1 MFGKPSSSAGAADTE
16 RQRISGAL
24 VSVIAEKGYAAT
36 DLEDVLERAE
46 IDLATFERSYKSLDE
61 CFAEVW
67 MEYTKTFAEPLVSAL
82 LSQPS
87 WRDGMR
93 ALGWELCRLI
103 LEDQLRARIC
113 MVEIN
118 YGGDL
123 AQGARDLVLGAY
135 VELVHLGREEV
146 GSKPGVR
153 REQAEAVVGAIWDRA
168 GRTIKAGDHGAIVDD
183 VPELLY
189 LIFLPYLGPAAAQD
203 ELIRGRSD
211 LERFKQDLL
220 R

>member
-1 MFGKPSSSAGAADTE
+1 MFAKSTSAVGKADLE
-16 RQRISGAL
+16 RRRICRAL
-24 VSVIAEKGYAAT
+24 VSLIDEKGYAAT
-36 DLEDVLERAE
+36 DLDDLLERAE
-46 IDLATFERSYKSLDE
+46 IDLETFERSFNSLDE

-67 MEYTKTFAEPLVSAL
+67 KEYTQTLAKPLLAAYWAE
-82 LSQPS
+82 PS

-103 LEDQLRARIC
+103 LEDRLRARIC
-113 MVEIN
+113 LVEVN

-123 AQGARDLVLGAY
+123 VQGTRDLVLGAY
-135 VELVHLGREEV
+135 VELVHLGREER

-153 REQAEAVVGAIWDRA
+153 REQAEGVVGAIWDRA
-168 GRTIKAGDHGAIVDD
+168 GRIIKAESDEAVVED

-189 LIFLPYLGPAAAQD
+189 LIFLPYLGPEVAQE
-203 ELIRGRSD
+203 ELRRGRED

-220 R
+220 